1 MANKTKLKRK
11 MIAQIAELVKLR
23 MPWNQ
28 ISAAIGV
35 TYATL
40 KNWRDWGIKAREE
53 NKRGIY
59 RELVDAIDQARTELF
74 ESYARNVQNEALHG
88 KETETEREIHHKDGS
103 IVIEKTTKKEPPNA
117 MLALKILGMEA
128 PEIWA
133 ENQNIRVNW
142 QETLESQGQDPDGV
156 KGLIKTYLE
165 MRAVNTSEDA
175 SETDAEDDATPSTT
189 TDTTGDDT
197 T

>member
-1 MANKTKLKRK
+1 MANKTKLKRT
-11 MIAQIAELVKLR
+11 MIDQIVDLVKLR

-28 ISAAIGV
+28 IADAIGV

-40 KNWRDWGIKAREE
+40 KNWRNSGIEARAE
-53 NKRGIY
+53 NKRTLH

-74 ESYARNVQNEALHG
+74 ESYAAVIQNEALHG

-165 MRAVNTSEDA
+165 MRAVKTSEDIP
-175 SETDAEDDATPSTT
+175 ETDGEDDATPSPTK
-189 TDTTGDDT
+189 DTPGDDT
-197 T
+197 P